1 MLWNGLSLNTSPVEK
16 YIWSPSYDTKPT
28 QMESGFTLSFQRGR
42 GPEEHL
48 YAGSSRS
55 FSTFQT
61 SGGFSAGRSN
71 SQLPGK
77 GLIYSPPF
85 FFFTSHLV
93 ILQISGVE
101 AELYVLAGVGE
112 YSGGLHESQDIYSVL
127 SLLSTSSDSHGTKHN
142 PTVEPQPTTHGTFP
156 THFI

>member
-1 MLWNGLSLNTSPVEK
+1 MRSLNLMRRNEAAVNVFRITMLGVASHRGTAVRTYNEPLYIIHRHNLNLMWKCLLLPDGRQHPNMLWNGLSLNTSPVEK

-28 QMESGFTLSFQRGR
+28 QMETGFTLSFQRGR

-77 GLIYSPPF
+77 GLIYSPSF
-85 FFFTSHLV
+85 FF
-93 ILQISGVE
+93 
-101 AELYVLAGVGE
+101 Y
-112 YSGGLHESQDIYSVL
+112 
-127 SLLSTSSDSHGTKHN
+127 
-142 PTVEPQPTTHGTFP
+142 
-156 THFI
+156 

>member
-1 MLWNGLSLNTSPVEK
+1 MLWNGLSLNTVPDEK
-16 YIWSPSYDTKPT
+16 YVWSPSYDTKPT

-77 GLIYSPPF
+77 GLIYSLF
-85 FFFTSHLV
+85 LLLV
-93 ILQISGVE
+93 ILLFCKS
-101 AELYVLAGVGE
+101 LVLK
-112 YSGGLHESQDIYSVL
+112 L
-127 SLLSTSSDSHGTKHN
+127 SYMY
-142 PTVEPQPTTHGTFP
+142 
-156 THFI
+156 